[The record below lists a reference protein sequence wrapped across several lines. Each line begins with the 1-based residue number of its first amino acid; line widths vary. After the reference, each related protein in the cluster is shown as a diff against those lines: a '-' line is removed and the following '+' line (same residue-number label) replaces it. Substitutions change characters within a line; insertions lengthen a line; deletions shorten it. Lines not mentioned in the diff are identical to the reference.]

1 MNGRCFK
8 NWQHMSLHGEML
20 MILPLKKK
28 MSFLKKT
35 KKLANVEYA
44 KELHK
49 KHNELPFLAERM
61 KIENVGKLPSLKDKK
76 TYVVHI
82 KNLNQVLK
90 HDLKLKKM
98 HQDIRFEQS

>member
-1 MNGRCFK
+1 MNGQCFK

-44 KELHK
+44 EELHK

-61 KIENVGKLPSLKDKK
+61 KAHFEPDSVTTITK
-76 TYVVHI
+76 T
-82 KNLNQVLK
+82 KNKN
-90 HDLKLKKM
+90 
-98 HQDIRFEQS
+98 